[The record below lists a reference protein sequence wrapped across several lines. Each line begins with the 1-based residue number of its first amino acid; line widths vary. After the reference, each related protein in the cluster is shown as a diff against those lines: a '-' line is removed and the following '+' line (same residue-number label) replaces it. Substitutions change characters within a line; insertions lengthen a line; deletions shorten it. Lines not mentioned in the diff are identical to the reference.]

1 MRSEKLLGSL
11 KGPGFDSP
19 HLHQMNLNNTY
30 DYAVIGAGIVGLST
44 ALHLQKQNVS
54 VIVLEKEKE
63 PGLHQSGRNSG
74 VIHSGIY
81 YKPNSSK
88 SELSIKGRNL
98 LVEYLQKKNINF
110 RQEGKIV
117 VDNDL
122 DKLES
127 LLERSIDLEME
138 GVKIVQND
146 ELLSIEPNSVMLNG
160 LFVPQA
166 GVVDYKEVVQ
176 AYANDFIEMGGEIK
190 YIEEIKEIENKN
202 GLKSI
207 SGNKYTYNSEFLI
220 NCAGLF
226 SDEIAKLDNMSPNVK
241 IIPFRGEYY
250 KISNT
255 KNKILNNMIYP
266 MADPDLPFLG
276 IHLTKTAN
284 GDIEAGPNAVL
295 AFSKEGY
302 KWTDINFVDLT
313 KVLTFP
319 GMLKLGKKYFRTGI
333 SEMYRS
339 LNKKIFVKEIQKLIN
354 GVNLK
359 DIKQIP
365 SGVRAQAVDKDGN
378 LVDDFLFEEGE
389 NSLHVLNSPSPA
401 ATASLAI
408 GESIVSKITN

>member
-1 MRSEKLLGSL
+1 MT
-11 KGPGFDSP
+11 
-19 HLHQMNLNNTY
+19 NNNTY

-44 ALHLQKQNVS
+44 ALHLRKQNVS
-54 VIVLEKEKE
+54 VVVLEKEKE

-88 SELSIKGRNL
+88 SELSIRGRNL
-98 LVEYLQKKNINF
+98 LIEYLKKKDINF

-122 DKLES
+122 NKLEN
-127 LLERSIDLEME
+127 LLDRSIELDME
-138 GVKIVQND
+138 GVKIVRDD

-176 AYANDFIEMGGEIK
+176 AYAKDFIEMGGEIK
-190 YIEEIKEIENKN
+190 YIEEIKEIENIN

-207 SGNKYTYNSEFLI
+207 KGNKDTYNCEFLI

-266 MADPDLPFLG
+266 LADPDLPFLG

-408 GESIVSKITN
+408 GESIVSKILN

>member
-1 MRSEKLLGSL
+1 MT
-11 KGPGFDSP
+11 
-19 HLHQMNLNNTY
+19 NNTY

-44 ALHLQKQNVS
+44 ALHLRKQNVS
-54 VIVLEKEKE
+54 VVVLEKEKE

-88 SELSIKGRNL
+88 SELSIRGRNL
-98 LVEYLQKKNINF
+98 LIEYLKKKEINF

-122 DKLES
+122 NKLEN
-127 LLERSIDLEME
+127 LLDRSIELDME
-138 GVKIVQND
+138 GVKIVRDD

-176 AYANDFIEMGGEIK
+176 SYAKDFIEMGGEIK
-190 YIEEIKEIENKN
+190 YIEEIKEIENIN

-207 SGNKYTYNSEFLI
+207 KGNKDTYNCEFLI

-250 KISNT
+250 KIFNT

-266 MADPDLPFLG
+266 LADPDLPFLG

-339 LNKKIFVKEIQKLIN
+339 LNKNIFVKEIQKLIN
-354 GVNLK
+354 GVDLS

-408 GESIVSKITN
+408 GESIVSKILN

>member
-1 MRSEKLLGSL
+1 MT
-11 KGPGFDSP
+11 
-19 HLHQMNLNNTY
+19 NNNTY

-44 ALHLQKQNVS
+44 ALHLRKQNVT
-54 VIVLEKEKE
+54 VVVLEKEKK

-88 SELSIKGRNL
+88 SELSIRGRNL
-98 LVEYLQKKNINF
+98 LIEYLKKKDINF

-122 DKLES
+122 NKLEN
-127 LLERSIDLEME
+127 LLDRSIELDMD
-138 GVKIVQND
+138 GVRIVRDD

-176 AYANDFIEMGGEIK
+176 AYAKDFIEMGGEIK
-190 YIEEIKEIENKN
+190 YIEEIKEIENIN

-207 SGNKYTYNSEFLI
+207 KGNKDTYNCEFLI

-266 MADPDLPFLG
+266 LADPDLPFLG

-339 LNKKIFVKEIQKLIN
+339 LNKNIFVKEIQKLIN
-354 GVNLK
+354 GVDLR

-408 GESIVSKITN
+408 GESIVSKILN